1 MILKVAFK
9 NEDSIKGLQELLNN
23 YPLIK
28 LIELN
33 EISDKINALKLKHYY
48 GAKLSPFACLIDNNG
63 KHIQAF
69 YSENK
74 SFSLDYIKNELDH
87 WLLYNQIE
95 DGNRRNKKK

>member
-23 YPLIK
+23 YPLIELIK
-28 LIELN
+28 LS

-63 KHIQAF
+63 KHVQAF

-74 SFSLDYIKNELDH
+74 SFSLDYIKNVLDH
-87 WLLYNQIE
+87 WLLYNPIE
-95 DGNRRNKKK
+95 NGNSRN

>member
-33 EISDKINALKLKHYY
+33 EVSDKINALKLKHYY

-74 SFSLDYIKNELDH
+74 SFSLDYIKNVLDH

-95 DGNRRNKKK
+95 DGSGRS

>member
-9 NEDSIKGLQELLNN
+9 NEDSIKDLQELLKN
-23 YPLIK
+23 YSSIELIK
-28 LIELN
+28 LSETSN
-33 EISDKINALKLKHYY
+33 RINAFKLKHYY

-74 SFSLDYIKNELDH
+74 SFSLDYIKNVLDH
-87 WLLYNQIE
+87 WLLYNPIE
-95 DGNRRNKKK
+95 DGNSRN

>member
-28 LIELN
+28 LIKLSET
-33 EISDKINALKLKHYY
+33 SDKINALKLKHYY

-63 KHIQAF
+63 KHVQAF

-74 SFSLDYIKNELDH
+74 SFSLDYIKNVLDH
-87 WLLYNQIE
+87 WLLYNPIE
-95 DGNRRNKKK
+95 DGNSGN

>member
-9 NEDSIKGLQELLNN
+9 NEDSIKALQELLNN

-74 SFSLDYIKNELDH
+74 SFSLDYIKNVLDH

-95 DGNRRNKKK
+95 DGSSRS